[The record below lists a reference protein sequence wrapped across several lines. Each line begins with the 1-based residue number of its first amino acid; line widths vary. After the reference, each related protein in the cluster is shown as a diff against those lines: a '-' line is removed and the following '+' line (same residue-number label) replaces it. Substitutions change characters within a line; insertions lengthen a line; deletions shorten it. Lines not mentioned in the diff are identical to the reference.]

1 MPQDKSLATKPSTYS
16 CHQYLLQQAHS
27 VICGNRHHQVI
38 YHDLQRERETT
49 IPRLRSTGCLEGSKI
64 IFAVCTLENT
74 NNMTSND
81 SFNGICI
88 LLYRSGGV

>member
-16 CHQYLLQQAHS
+16 CHLLQQSHS
-27 VICGNRHHQVI
+27 VICENRRHHVI
-38 YHDLQRERETT
+38 YHDLQREGKKQFHDEEAQDVQKVAKSYLQYVLWR
-49 IPRLRSTGCLEGSKI
+49 ILI
-64 IFAVCTLENT
+64 
-74 NNMTSND
+74 NMTSND